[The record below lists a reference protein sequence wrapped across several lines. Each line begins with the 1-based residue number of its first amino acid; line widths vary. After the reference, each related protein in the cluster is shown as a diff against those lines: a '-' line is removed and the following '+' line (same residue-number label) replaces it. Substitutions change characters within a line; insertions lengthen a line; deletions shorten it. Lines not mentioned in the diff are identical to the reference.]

1 MWQRVCCVANG
12 FISYNIHIIV
22 IIKNVRPSSLATK
35 RALTPFRF
43 FPYCI
48 TCYKKRYLNKTVKDV
63 NQQKKPGVLA
73 VMVLGLVQILSWGGS
88 FYLMAVMASPIIAET
103 GWSQQWVYGALS
115 TGILV
120 SGLLAPL
127 SGRIIART
135 GGRML
140 LALSGAV
147 MAGGLVIMGLSHSL
161 PLFLAAWVIIGVGM
175 AMGLYDAL
183 FATLGTRYGGQA
195 RSAITSITLISGFC
209 TTLVWPGTALLI
221 HLLDWRGACFAI
233 AAMMLL
239 LVLPAY
245 FYALPDKALTLRPK
259 APSASSQQSDL
270 APALFWLLCAI
281 FTLASVIMTAMSVQL
296 ITLLQANG
304 YTLASALAISA
315 ILGPCQVASRI
326 VDIAFKR
333 GHPIWTAF
341 FSVGLV
347 AIGLLLLALFP
358 HVALLSMVL
367 YGAGNGLR
375 AIVRGT
381 LPLVMVKPEAYAV
394 VVGRMARPA
403 LIGQALTPLA
413 GGYVFETLGAAATL
427 WLLCALALLN
437 VVLVMVL
444 KQQLPAKPAEAQ

>member
-1 MWQRVCCVANG
+1 MR
-12 FISYNIHIIV
+12 Y
-22 IIKNVRPSSLATK
+22 IIKTVQSASLTGKAGR
-35 RALTPFRF
+35 RAPFRF
-43 FPYCI
+43 FPYVI
-48 TCYKKRYLNKTVKDV
+48 TCYKSRYLYKTVMDV
-63 NQQKKPGVLA
+63 DQQNKPGVLA
-73 VMVLGLVQILSWGGS
+73 VVVLGLVQILSWGGS
-88 FYLMAVMASPIIAET
+88 FYLMAVMAAPIVAET

-147 MAGGLVIMGLSHSL
+147 MAAGLVIMGLSHSL
-161 PLFLAAWVIIGVGM
+161 PLFLGAWTIIGVGM

-221 HLLDWRGACFAI
+221 HLLGWRDACFAI

-245 FYALPDKALTLRPK
+245 FYALPDKSLALKPR
-259 APSASSQQSDL
+259 APAARAQQSDI
-270 APALFWLLCAI
+270 APSLFWLLCAI
-281 FTLASVIMTAMSVQL
+281 FTLASVIMTAISVQL
-296 ITLLQANG
+296 IALLQASG
-304 YTLASALAISA
+304 YTLASALGISA
-315 ILGPCQVASRI
+315 ILGPCQVGSRV
-326 VDIAFKR
+326 VDILFKR

-347 AIGLLLLALFP
+347 ALGLLALALFP
-358 HVALLSMVL
+358 QFALLSMVL

-381 LPLVMVKPEAYAV
+381 LPLAMVKPEAYAV

-403 LIGQALTPLA
+403 LIGQALTPVA
-413 GGYVFETLGAAATL
+413 GGYLFETLGASATL
-427 WLLCALALLN
+427 WILCALALLN
-437 VVLVMVL
+437 VALVMAL
-444 KQQLPAKPAEAQ
+444 KQRLPLAPAEPR

>member
-1 MWQRVCCVANG
+1 M
-12 FISYNIHIIV
+12 
-22 IIKNVRPSSLATK
+22 
-35 RALTPFRF
+35 
-43 FPYCI
+43 
-48 TCYKKRYLNKTVKDV
+48 D
-63 NQQKKPGVLA
+63 QQNKPGVLA
-73 VMVLGLVQILSWGGS
+73 VVVLGLVQILSWGGS
-88 FYLMAVMASPIIAET
+88 FYLMAVMATPIVAET

-147 MAGGLVIMGLSHSL
+147 MAVGLVIMGLSHSL
-161 PLFLAAWVIIGVGM
+161 LLFLGAWAIIGVGM

-195 RSAITSITLISGFC
+195 RGAITSITLISGFC

-221 HLLDWRGACFAI
+221 HLLTWRGACFAI
-233 AAMMLL
+233 AAMLLL

-245 FYALPDKALTLRPK
+245 FYALPNRSLALKPTAQAASAAQQDI
-259 APSASSQQSDL
+259 APS
-270 APALFWLLCAI
+270 LFWLLCAI
-281 FTLASVIMTAMSVQL
+281 FTLAS
-296 ITLLQANG
+296 
-304 YTLASALAISA
+304 ALGISA
-315 ILGPCQVASRI
+315 ILGPCQVGSRI
-326 VDIAFKR
+326 VDILFKR

-347 AIGLLLLALFP
+347 ALGLLLLALFP
-358 HVALLSMVL
+358 QLALLSMVH

-381 LPLVMVKPEAYAV
+381 LPLAMVKPEAYAV

-413 GGYVFETLGAAATL
+413 GGYVFETFGASATMG
-427 WLLCALALLN
+427 LLCALALLN
-437 VVLVMVL
+437 VALVIVL
-444 KQQLPAKPAEAQ
+444 KQRLPARPASVP

>member
-1 MWQRVCCVANG
+1 MA
-12 FISYNIHIIV
+12 
-22 IIKNVRPSSLATK
+22 
-35 RALTPFRF
+35 
-43 FPYCI
+43 
-48 TCYKKRYLNKTVKDV
+48 DV
-63 NQQKKPGVLA
+63 NQRNKPGVLA
-73 VMVLGLVQILSWGGS
+73 VIVLGLVQILSWGGS
-88 FYLMAVMASPIIAET
+88 FYLMAVMAAPIVAET

-115 TGILV
+115 LGILV

-147 MAGGLVIMGLSHSL
+147 MAVGLAVMGLSHSL
-161 PLFLAAWVIIGVGM
+161 PLFLGAWVAIGVGM

-183 FATLGTRYGGQA
+183 FATLGTRYGSQA

-209 TTLVWPGTALLI
+209 TSLVWPGIALLI

-233 AAMMLL
+233 AAMLLL

-245 FYALPDKALTLRPK
+245 FYALPDKAAPLKPK
-259 APSASSQQSDL
+259 AATPTSPAPQSDI
-270 APALFWLLCAI
+270 APSLFWLLCAI
-281 FTLASVIMTAMSVQL
+281 FTLASVIMTAISVQL
-296 ITLLQANG
+296 IALLQASG
-304 YTLASALAISA
+304 YTLAAALGLSA
-315 ILGPCQVASRI
+315 ILGPCQVGSRI
-326 VDIAFKR
+326 VDILFKR
-333 GHPIWTAF
+333 GHPVWTAL

-347 AIGLLLLALFP
+347 AFGLLSLALFP
-358 HVALLSMVL
+358 QLALLSMVL

-381 LPLVMVKPEAYAV
+381 LPLAMVKPEAYAV

-413 GGYVFETLGAAATL
+413 GGYLFETFGASATL
-427 WLLCALALLN
+427 WTLCALALLN
-437 VVLVMVL
+437 VALVMLL
-444 KQQLPAKPAEAQ
+444 KNQLPSAPPAAR

>member
-1 MWQRVCCVANG
+1 M
-12 FISYNIHIIV
+12 
-22 IIKNVRPSSLATK
+22 
-35 RALTPFRF
+35 
-43 FPYCI
+43 
-48 TCYKKRYLNKTVKDV
+48 
-63 NQQKKPGVLA
+63 LA
-73 VMVLGLVQILSWGGS
+73 VVVLGLVQILSWGGS
-88 FYLMAVMASPIIAET
+88 FYLMAVMAAPIVAET

-115 TGILV
+115 LGILV

-147 MAGGLVIMGLSHSL
+147 MAVGLTVMGLSHSL
-161 PLFLAAWVIIGVGM
+161 PLFLGAWVVIGVGM

-183 FATLGTRYGGQA
+183 FATLGTRYGSQA

-209 TTLVWPGTALLI
+209 TSLVWPGTALLI
-221 HLLDWRGACFAI
+221 HLLGWRGACFAI
-233 AAMMLL
+233 AAMLL

-245 FYALPDKALTLRPK
+245 FYALPHKAAALKPRVATAPAPQSDI
-259 APSASSQQSDL
+259 APS
-270 APALFWLLCAI
+270 LFWLLCAI
-281 FTLASVIMTAMSVQL
+281 FTLASVIMTAISVQL
-296 ITLLQANG
+296 IALLQASG
-304 YTLASALAISA
+304 YTLAAALGLSA
-315 ILGPCQVASRI
+315 ILGPCQVGSRI
-326 VDIAFKR
+326 VDILFKR

-347 AIGLLLLALFP
+347 ALGLLSLALFP
-358 HVALLSMVL
+358 QLALLSMVL

-381 LPLVMVKPEAYAV
+381 LPLAMVKPEAYAV

-413 GGYVFETLGAAATL
+413 GGYLFETFGASATL
-427 WLLCALALLN
+427 WMLCALALLN
-437 VVLVMVL
+437 VGLVMLL
-444 KQQLPAKPAEAQ
+444 KKRLPSTPPAAL